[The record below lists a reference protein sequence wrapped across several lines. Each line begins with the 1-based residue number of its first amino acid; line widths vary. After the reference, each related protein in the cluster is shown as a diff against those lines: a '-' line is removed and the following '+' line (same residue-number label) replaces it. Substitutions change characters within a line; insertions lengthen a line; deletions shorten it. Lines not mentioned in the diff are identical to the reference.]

1 MHITLETDYAIRI
14 VDRLG
19 KESLK
24 EDNGFK
30 SCIDAGTISE
40 STDVPLRFA
49 LKILRKLVGG
59 GLVKSYKGVYGGYRL
74 IKPINEITLYDVIEI
89 VEGEYRFSRC
99 LSEGYNCNCSADGL
113 PCSYQQVFGGVS
125 EMVKEYL
132 KKQTFD
138 KLIKPEMKSDIKSK
152 NS

>member
-14 VDRLG
+14 VDTLG

-24 EDNGFK
+24 ENNGVK
-30 SCIDAGTISE
+30 SCVDAGTISE
-40 STDVPLRFA
+40 NTDVPLRFA
-49 LKILRKLVGG
+49 LKILRKLVSG

-74 IKPINEITLYDVIEI
+74 IKPVNELSLYDVIEI

-99 LSEGYNCNCSADGL
+99 LAEEYSCNCSADGL
-113 PCSYQQVFGGVS
+113 PCNYQQAFAKVS

-138 KLIKPEMKSDIKSK
+138 KLIKP
-152 NS
+152 

>member
-14 VDRLG
+14 VDTLG

-24 EDNGFK
+24 ENNGVK

-40 STDVPLRFA
+40 NTDVPLRFA

-74 IKPINEITLYDVIEI
+74 IKPVNELSLYDVIEI

-99 LSEGYNCNCSADGL
+99 LAEEYSCNCSADGL
-113 PCSYQQVFGGVS
+113 PCNYQQAFAKVS

-138 KLIKPEMKSDIKSK
+138 KLIKP
-152 NS
+152 

>member
-14 VDRLG
+14 VDTLA
-19 KESLK
+19 KEAAK
-24 EDNGFK
+24 ENESFR

-40 STDVPLRFA
+40 RTEVPLRFA

-59 GLVKSYKGVYGGYRL
+59 GIVKSYKGVYGGYRL
-74 IKPINEITLYDVIEI
+74 IANLSELSVYDVMEL

-99 LSEGYNCNCSADGL
+99 LSEGYSCNCSADGL
-113 PCSYQQVFGGVS
+113 PCNYQRVFGELT

-138 KLIKPEMKSDIKSK
+138 KLVKF
-152 NS
+152 

>member
-14 VDRLG
+14 VDTLG

-24 EDNGFK
+24 GDNGIK

-49 LKILRKLVGG
+49 LKILRKLVSG

-74 IKPINEITLYDVIEI
+74 IKPVKEISLYDVIEI

-99 LSEGYNCNCSADGL
+99 LSEGYSCNCSADGL
-113 PCSYQQVFGGVS
+113 PCNYRQAFSDVS
-125 EMVKEYL
+125 EIVKEYL

-138 KLIKPEMKSDIKSK
+138 KLIKP
-152 NS
+152 

>member
-14 VDRLG
+14 VDALG

-24 EDNGFK
+24 ENNGVK
-30 SCIDAGTISE
+30 SCVDAGTISE
-40 STDVPLRFA
+40 SADVPLRFA

-59 GLVKSYKGVYGGYRL
+59 GLAKSYKGVYGGYRL
-74 IKPINEITLYDVIEI
+74 IKPVGEISLYDVIEI

-99 LSEGYNCNCSADGL
+99 LSEGYSCNCSADGL
-113 PCSYQQVFGGVS
+113 PCNYQRVFAGVS
-125 EMVKEYL
+125 DMVKDYL

-138 KLIKPEMKSDIKSK
+138 KLIKTDKS
-152 NS
+152 

>member
-14 VDRLG
+14 VDALG
-19 KESLK
+19 RESLK
-24 EDNGFK
+24 GGNGIK

-49 LKILRKLVGG
+49 LKILRKLVSGG
-59 GLVKSYKGVYGGYRL
+59 IVKSYKGVYGGYRL
-74 IKPINEITLYDVIEI
+74 IKPVKEISLYDVIEI

-99 LSEGYNCNCSADGL
+99 LSEEYSCNCSADGL
-113 PCSYQQVFGGVS
+113 PCKYRQVFAGVS
-125 EMVKEYL
+125 DMVREYL

-138 KLIKPEMKSDIKSK
+138 KLIKP
-152 NS
+152 

>member
-14 VDRLG
+14 VDTLG

-24 EDNGFK
+24 ENNGVK
-30 SCIDAGTISE
+30 SCVDAGTISE
-40 STDVPLRFA
+40 NTDVPLRFA
-49 LKILRKLVGG
+49 LKILRKLVSG

-74 IKPINEITLYDVIEI
+74 IKPVNELSLYDVIEI

-99 LSEGYNCNCSADGL
+99 LAEEYSCNCSADGL
-113 PCSYQQVFGGVS
+113 PCNYQQAFAKVS

-132 KKQTFD
+132 KEQTFD
-138 KLIKPEMKSDIKSK
+138 KLIKP
-152 NS
+152 